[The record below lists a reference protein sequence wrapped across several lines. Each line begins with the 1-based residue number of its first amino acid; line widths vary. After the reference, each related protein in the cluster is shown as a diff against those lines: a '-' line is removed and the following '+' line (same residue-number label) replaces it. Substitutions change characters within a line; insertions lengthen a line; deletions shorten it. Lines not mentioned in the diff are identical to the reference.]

1 MIADP
6 PPDAPRFGDLL
17 GQHRRAAGLTQEALA
32 EQAGLS
38 VRGIS
43 DLERGIRTHPQRETT
58 RMLADALHL
67 VGPERE
73 ALLASARRA
82 PVSPSSRPAFR
93 SLAPLSGSPAARLP
107 VFPGS
112 FVGRATEIAA
122 IRSLLAD
129 GGPHLVTLTGPGGTG
144 KTRLAVAIATALR
157 DTFPD
162 GVGFVDLAP
171 LSDPT
176 LVMPRIASS
185 LGVREVAGEPLTETL
200 ARHLESRYLLLVL
213 DNCEQVLGAA
223 PEIGSLVAACPQ
235 LTLLATSREPLRLR
249 AEQVFPVSPLALP
262 EAPDM
267 ALAEQTAVPAI
278 ALFVERARASDPA
291 FVLTPQNAAA
301 VVAICRRLDGL
312 PLAIELAAA
321 RIRVLPPHA
330 LLAQLDHSLPVL
342 TGGAR
347 DLPERQRTLRD
358 TIAWSY
364 DLLGPE
370 EQTLFQRL
378 AVFTGGWTLAAAEAV
393 TGCDGDLDVLTGI
406 ASLVDK
412 SLVRLTDRD

>member
-1 MIADP
+1 MSGAFMIADP

-43 DLERGIRTHPQRETT
+43 DLERGIRTHPQRETA

-67 VGPERE
+67 VGPERG

-82 PVSPSSRPAFR
+82 PVSPSSGPVVRL
-93 SLAPLSGSPAARLP
+93 SAPLSGSAAARLP

-112 FVGRATEIAA
+112 FVGRAAEVAA

-129 GGPHLVTLTGPGGTG
+129 GGPHLVTLIGPGGTG

-157 DTFPD
+157 DDFPD
-162 GVGFVDLAP
+162 GAGFVDLSP

-185 LGVREVAGEPLTETL
+185 LGVLEVAGEPLTDTL
-200 ARHLESRYLLLVL
+200 IRHLGSRRLLLVL

-249 AEQVFPVSPLALP
+249 AEQVFPVGPLALP
-262 EAPDM
+262 EAPDL
-267 ALAEQTAVPAI
+267 ALAEQAAVPAV
-278 ALFVERARASDPA
+278 ALFVERARASEPA

-321 RIRVLPPHA
+321 RIRALPPRR
-330 LLAQLDHSLPVL
+330 S
-342 TGGAR
+342 
-347 DLPERQRTLRD
+347 
-358 TIAWSY
+358 
-364 DLLGPE
+364 
-370 EQTLFQRL
+370 
-378 AVFTGGWTLAAAEAV
+378 
-393 TGCDGDLDVLTGI
+393 
-406 ASLVDK
+406 
-412 SLVRLTDRD
+412 

>member
-1 MIADP
+1 MTCWVSIAS
-6 PPDAPRFGDLL
+6 R
-17 GQHRRAAGLTQEALA
+17 AGLTQEALA

-43 DLERGIRTHPQRETT
+43 DLERGIRTHPQRKTA
-58 RMLADALHL
+58 RMLADALRL
-67 VGPERE
+67 VGPERA
-73 ALLASARRA
+73 ALLASARRP
-82 PVSPSSRPAFR
+82 PVSLSSRPAFR
-93 SLAPLSGSPAARLP
+93 SSAPMSGSPAPRLP

-157 DTFPD
+157 DEFPD
-162 GVGFVDLAP
+162 GVGFVDLSP

-176 LVMPRIASS
+176 LVIPRVASS
-185 LGVREVAGEPLTETL
+185 LDVRDIASEPLLDTL
-200 ARHLESRYLLLVL
+200 ARHLGSRRLLLVL
-213 DNCEQVLGAA
+213 DNCEQVLDAA
-223 PEIGSLVAACPQ
+223 PDIAALVAACPQ
-235 LTLLATSREPLRLR
+235 LSLLATSREPLRVR
-249 AEQVFPVSPLALP
+249 AEQVFPVAPLALP
-262 EAPDM
+262 EAPDLP
-267 ALAEQTAVPAI
+267 LAEQAAVPSV

-291 FVLTPQNAAA
+291 FALTPQNAPA

-321 RIRVLPPHA
+321 RVRVLPPQA
-330 LLAQLDHSLPVL
+330 LLAQLDHSLPLL
-342 TGGAR
+342 TSGAR

-364 DLLGPE
+364 NLLDPD
-370 EQTLFQRL
+370 EQSSFRHL
-378 AVFTGGWTLAAAEAV
+378 AVFTGGWTLDLAEAV
-393 TGCDGDLDVLTGI
+393 TGFDGDIDVLTGF

-412 SLVRLTDRD
+412 SLVRLIDQ